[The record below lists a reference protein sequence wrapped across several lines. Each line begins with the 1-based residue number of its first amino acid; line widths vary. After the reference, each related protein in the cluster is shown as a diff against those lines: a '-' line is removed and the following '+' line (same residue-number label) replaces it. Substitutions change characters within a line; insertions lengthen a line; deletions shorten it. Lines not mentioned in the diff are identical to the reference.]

1 LAGALVAGFSVVA
14 GALVVGAF
22 ALLSS
27 MTFALRATDLCL
39 LLRLRSLDFGRCSL
53 CMAAPCCLLA
63 CLLLILS
70 FVKFEIADV
79 PY

>member
-1 LAGALVAGFSVVA
+1 
-14 GALVVGAF
+14 
-22 ALLSS
+22 
-27 MTFALRATDLCL
+27 L